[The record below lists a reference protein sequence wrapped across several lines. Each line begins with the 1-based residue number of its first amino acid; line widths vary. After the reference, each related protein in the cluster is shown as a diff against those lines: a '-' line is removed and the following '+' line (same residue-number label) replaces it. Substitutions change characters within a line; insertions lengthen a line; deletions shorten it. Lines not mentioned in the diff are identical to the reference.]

1 MRLYIFNPD
10 TSYDKTIFIRLYW
23 IYIYQYYCKTYMQNK
38 MTMYTIYLELRL
50 TNGVHFFCS
59 VLSDRISQFALQL
72 VKPPPPLSPP
82 PPNQFNSITLE
93 SLSFGVRIKCV
104 SDLED
109 CVSPFGYQ
117 SLNST
122 HFSRTQTLPPPQKPP
137 STEPTPQQPH
147 TTHVHTLWSCCCQ
160 TRAPLTQVI
169 ETCTQTNRNQTVCIY
184 CNIIECIYIYY
195 ILSICDWLQIY
206 FCMRFATILLPLISL
221 IPLFPWLFCVW
232 SLLTCAI

>member
-1 MRLYIFNPD
+1 
-10 TSYDKTIFIRLYW
+10 
-23 IYIYQYYCKTYMQNK
+23 

-122 HFSRTQTLPPPQKPP
+122 HFSRTLTLPPPQNPLPP
-137 STEPTPQQPH
+137 NQHCNNRTRH
-147 TTHVHTLWSCCCQ
+147 TYTHSDRVVAK
-160 TRAPLTQVI
+160 RA
-169 ETCTQTNRNQTVCIY
+169 R
-184 CNIIECIYIYY
+184 
-195 ILSICDWLQIY
+195 
-206 FCMRFATILLPLISL
+206 LLLR
-221 IPLFPWLFCVW
+221 
-232 SLLTCAI
+232 